1 LFPFLAQTSDNG
13 GPVKTSLLGAALFGS
28 LFLASFGQAQT
39 FELGGQPS
47 KPDQKQQP
55 NKKGSKQTPSGATSS
70 AGGMGWG
77 SSIEV
82 GRNARAAEDALKK
95 GNYAAAMNFAERMT
109 QSAPNEARNWFL
121 LGYTARLAGKYQA
134 SVDAYNHGLAK
145 QPNSV
150 EGLSGLAQTYMHMGK
165 NDDAKRLLLQ
175 VIAANPR
182 RPTDLAMAGE
192 LFMKTGDL
200 ARASALLERSEAI
213 QPSVHAELLLAITY
227 MKQKEPD
234 KAKQLLDRAMKRGP
248 GSADVFRAVA
258 QFHREAHEYDEAIAI
273 LQRIPRPPAE
283 VVSELAF
290 TYELAGK
297 KKEAADTYE
306 KAAAM
311 APQSVTTQLAA
322 AQAQLRIGELDKT
335 RTYLAR
341 AEQLDP
347 NHYRLHATRGDLAML
362 ERRDTDAVQEY
373 LAALAAIPE
382 GPAEGA
388 LYPTQLR
395 LDLIDA
401 YKNLD
406 DDAAIQQQLAKAQ
419 QELAAI
425 QVEGLQR
432 VEYLRLR
439 AAVRGLSNDFTGAE
453 TDLKEAMALDP
464 VNDKVMLQY
473 GSLLWKT
480 GRKDEA
486 AQLYTVLLERD
497 AKNRYALEAMGY
509 LSRDAGDNQAA
520 ETFFARMAEAY
531 PNDYVPYVALGDLYT
546 AIREFAKAEDN
557 YEKAYKLAPS
567 NTQIIAS
574 GSNAAI
580 DAHQVDLAG
589 EWVDRATG
597 AMKNDPRI
605 MRETERYLFLKGK
618 YAESARLGELAIVKL
633 PHDRDAAV
641 YLGYDLYNL
650 GRYDDVLALV
660 SRYETVLPKEPNFPL
675 LAGHVH
681 RQNELLQQAIDDFTR
696 ALQKD
701 PTMVEALVNRGYVRN
716 DMQDAQAAIRDFEPA
731 IKASPDNGIAHLGLA
746 YSDLQLH
753 RSREALEETD
763 KAEKLM
769 GEMGATHMARA
780 TAYRQMRVLNKAE
793 SEYRLALKFAP
804 DDLRIYEAL
813 ADTLYHAHR
822 YPQAIIELNTALQLS
837 PDDPLIYANLA
848 AAHAQLHQRA
858 EAMQF
863 IAAAEREA
871 PDQSAILLATGDALM
886 TLGEHAA
893 AMERFTRALDAPDAN
908 RVDVRLEFAKLFV
921 REGKPDSAKQQVALA
936 FAESRVGE
944 ASPLTTDNLVEAANV
959 FVSTHDFNLA
969 ERYFS
974 KAKDMGASDDSVAIG
989 LADTYIA
996 QGKEQQAAE
1005 VLAALGNPADYQQN
1019 YDYEVAWGNVYNQRH
1034 DNIHA
1039 VTAFAHANEIASSDD
1054 TAERAML
1061 QVAGEE
1067 GTQVLPSTSM
1077 QNGVAS
1083 APIFVDSTIYEL
1095 DNKLIGAP
1103 TAPPPYASQA
1113 TGAASIFR
1121 YNHPGWPPI
1130 NTLVALQNY
1139 NGSFSLPNEPA
1150 IIQRNTFDT
1159 IFNFGTT
1166 PVFRMG
1172 NTHIVLNPGIQF
1184 DIRRDTE
1191 SPVQMD
1197 QNLFR
1202 GYLYLSTSPLFHW
1215 LTLRASG
1222 IYEAGP
1228 FTEQDLH
1235 SRELVGTVEF
1245 NVGRPWGHNSFI
1257 TGYYVRDLLFRPAI
1271 REFFSTSTWGGLQH
1285 TFGDTWSLTVL
1296 ATYIRSWRVQDNE
1309 FAIAQ
1314 ILVPGV
1320 RLQYQLK
1327 KRWTLD
1333 AAFYY
1338 THGEGFNIYNNVQ
1351 TGFLISYMKP
1361 LRRRYNDGAG
1371 EVAVDYPL
1379 SFSFGLQQQSFYN
1392 FPGSTGTFQLRP
1404 VIKVSF
1410 F

>member
-1 LFPFLAQTSDNG
+1 MQ
-13 GPVKTSLLGAALFGS
+13 KSLLGAALFGS
-28 LFLASFGQAQT
+28 LFLAGFGRAQT
-39 FELGGQPS
+39 FELGQPS
-47 KPDQKQQP
+47 KQDQQKP
-55 NKKGSKQTPSGATSS
+55 KADKKGNKQPSSGTSS
-70 AGGMGWG
+70 AAGGMGWG

-109 QSAPNEARNWFL
+109 VSAPNEARNWFL

-134 SVDAYNHGLAK
+134 SVDAYNRGLGK

-150 EGLSGLAQTYMHMGK
+150 EGLSGLAQTFMHMGK
-165 NDDAKRLLLQ
+165 AEEAKRLLLQ

-192 LFMKTGDL
+192 LFMKSGDL
-200 ARASALLERSEAI
+200 ARASALLERSEAL
-213 QPSVHAELLLAITY
+213 QPSVHAEVLLAVNY
-227 MKQKEPD
+227 MKQKQPE
-234 KAKQLLDRAMKRGP
+234 KAKQILDRAMKRGP
-248 GSADVFRAVA
+248 GSTDVLRAVA
-258 QFHREAHEYDEAIAI
+258 QFHREAHDYDEAIAI
-273 LQRIPRPPAE
+273 LQKIPRKSAE
-283 VVSELAF
+283 VESELGY

-347 NHYRLHATRGDLAML
+347 NHYRLHATRGDLAAV

-382 GPAEGA
+382 GPAEGV

-401 YKNLD
+401 YRNLD
-406 DDAAIQQQLAKAQ
+406 DQAAIQQQLAKAQ

-425 QVEGLQR
+425 QMEGQQR

-439 AAVRGLSNDFTGAE
+439 AAIRGLSDDFPGAE

-464 VNDKVMLQY
+464 TNDKVQLQY

-480 GRKDEA
+480 GRKQEA
-486 AQLYTVLLERD
+486 GQVYTSLLERD
-497 AKNRYALEAMGY
+497 ANNRYALEAMGY
-509 LSRDAGDNQAA
+509 LARDAGDNQAA
-520 ETFFARMAEAY
+520 ETFFNRMAEAY

-546 AIREFAKAEDN
+546 AVRDFAKAEDN

-567 NTQIIAS
+567 NSQIIAD

-580 DAHQVDLAG
+580 DAHQIDLAG
-589 EWVDRATG
+589 EWVERASG

-605 MRETERYLFLKGK
+605 IRETERYLFLKGK
-618 YAESARLGELAIVKL
+618 YAESARLGEQAIQKL

-641 YLGYDLYNL
+641 YLGYDYYNL
-650 GRYDDVLALV
+650 GRYDEVLALV

-681 RQNELLQQAIDDFTR
+681 RQNDLLQQAIDDFTR
-696 ALQKD
+696 AIQKD
-701 PTMVEALVNRGYVRN
+701 PRMVEAMVNRGYVRN
-716 DMQDAQAAIRDFEPA
+716 DMQDAQAAIRDFQPA
-731 IKASPDNGIAHLGLA
+731 IKISPDNGIAHLGLA
-746 YSDLQLH
+746 YSHLQLH
-753 RSREALEETD
+753 ESREALEETD
-763 KAEKLM
+763 RAEQLM

-793 SEYRLALKFAP
+793 NEYRLALKFAP
-804 DDLRIYEAL
+804 DDLKIYEAL

-822 YPQAIIELNTALQLS
+822 YPQAIIELNTALRLS
-837 PDDPLIYANLA
+837 LDDPLIYANLA

-858 EAMQF
+858 ETMQY
-863 IAAAEREA
+863 IEAAEREA

-886 TLGEHAA
+886 TLGEQAA
-893 AMERFTRALDAPDAN
+893 AMERFTRALDAPDAH

-921 REGKPDSAKQQVALA
+921 RQGKYDSAKQQVALA

-944 ASPLTTDNLVEAANV
+944 SSPITTDNLVEAANV
-959 FVSTHDFNLA
+959 FVATHDFDLA

-974 KAKDMGASDDSVAIG
+974 KAKDMGASDDTVAIG

-996 QGKEQQAAE
+996 QGKEREAAE
-1005 VLAALGNPADYQQN
+1005 VLSALGNPPDYQQN
-1019 YDYEVAWGNVYNQRH
+1019 YDYEIAWGNVYNQRH
-1034 DNIHA
+1034 DNVHA
-1039 VTAFAHANEIASSDD
+1039 VTAFAHANDIAAADD

-1067 GTQVLPSTSM
+1067 GTQVLPSLSM
-1077 QNGVAS
+1077 QNGVAT
-1083 APIFVDSTIYEL
+1083 APIFVDATIYEL

-1113 TGAASIFR
+1113 TGVGSIFR
-1121 YNHPGWPPI
+1121 YHHPGWPPI
-1130 NTLVALQNY
+1130 NAFFGLENY

-1159 IFNFGTT
+1159 LFNFGVT
-1166 PVFRMG
+1166 PVVRIG

-1191 SPVQMD
+1191 SPVQMN

-1202 GYLYLSTSPLFHW
+1202 TYLYMNTSPLFRW
-1215 LTLRASG
+1215 LTVRGTG

-1228 FTEQDLH
+1228 FTEQNLH
-1235 SRELVGTVEF
+1235 SRELVANLEF
-1245 NVGRPWGHNSFI
+1245 EVGRPWGNTSFI

-1271 REFFSTSTWGGLQH
+1271 REFFSTATWGGLQRRFH
-1285 TFGDTWSLTVL
+1285 DTWSVTVL
-1296 ATYIRSWRVQDNE
+1296 ATYVRSWRVQDNE

-1314 ILVPGV
+1314 ILVPGA
-1320 RLQYQLK
+1320 RFQYK
-1327 KRWTLD
+1327 FSNRWTLD

-1351 TGFLISYMKP
+1351 TGFFISYMKP
-1361 LRRRYNDGAG
+1361 LRRRYNDGTG
-1371 EVAVDYPL
+1371 EIAVDYPL
-1379 SFSFGLQQQSFYN
+1379 SLSFGLQQQSFYN
-1392 FPGSTGTFQLRP
+1392 FPGSAGTYNLRP
-1404 VIKVSF
+1404 VVKVSF